1 MKAMMK
7 NKNSQYW
14 WYLYM
19 DALNENITLE
29 KKVKELEKKVKKL
42 EIELAAKTRDDM

>member
-14 WYLYM
+14 WCLYM
-19 DALNENITLE
+19 DALAENIVLE
-29 KKVKELEKKVKKL
+29 KKIKELEKKVKKL
-42 EIELAAKTRDDM
+42 ERELAARTRDDM